1 MTATTPMSSPG
12 VRFPPPFIYT
22 AGIVIGWLLHRV
34 LPLVLPSVSDG
45 VYPVLAAVLTGAWLL
60 MLLWSFATFFR
71 ARTSIIPNRPA
82 AVLVTSGPYR
92 MTRNPMYMSLTAL
105 YLGLTIILRSWWPLI
120 LLPVVLLIIRRY
132 VIAREE
138 RYLAGAFPLEY
149 PAYCARVRR
158 WL

>member
-1 MTATTPMSSPG
+1 
-12 VRFPPPFIYT
+12 
-22 AGIVIGWLLHRV
+22 
-34 LPLVLPSVSDG
+34 
-45 VYPVLAAVLTGAWLL
+45 
-60 MLLWSFATFFR
+60 
-71 ARTSIIPNRPA
+71 
-82 AVLVTSGPYR
+82 
-92 MTRNPMYMSLTAL
+92 MYMSLTAL